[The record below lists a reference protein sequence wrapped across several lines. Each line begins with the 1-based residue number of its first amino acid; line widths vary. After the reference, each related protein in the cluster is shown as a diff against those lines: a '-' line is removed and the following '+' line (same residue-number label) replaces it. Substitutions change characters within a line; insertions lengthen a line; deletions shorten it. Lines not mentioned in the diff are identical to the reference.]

1 MITGE
6 TGTAE
11 SRKTRTVT
19 ARHGRGDRDATRH
32 ASPSRNGSQPP
43 PGQETRTNAKHGRKK
58 RQTSGSMQ
66 RRRPL
71 LDEASRVPAGSR
83 WRRKTRDDDDRDG
96 RKRIWADGDGGG
108 DSGADDARAG
118 WWTSSG
124 GGRHARACGGC
135 GGRRVRLLGGWFAR
149 RGGGCSRQGAEAET
163 GKTKE
168 KKEKQRP
175 GRRPLKTEDRR
186 EGGRE
191 RIGGGVPRTLSL
203 SLSRRRRA
211 AARPRG
217 QCAEEE
223 TPA

>member
-1 MITGE
+1 MAAGIQE
-6 TGTAE
+6 P
-11 SRKTRTVT
+11 TR
-19 ARHGRGDRDATRH
+19 RGR
-32 ASPSRNGSQPP
+32 
-43 PGQETRTNAKHGRKK
+43 
-58 RQTSGSMQ
+58 
-66 RRRPL
+66 
-71 LDEASRVPAGSR
+71 
-83 WRRKTRDDDDRDG
+83 
-96 RKRIWADGDGGG
+96 
-108 DSGADDARAG
+108 
-118 WWTSSG
+118 G
-124 GGRHARACGGC
+124 GGRAAAEEGMRVRAA
-135 GGRRVRLLGGWFAR
+135 GRRTAREAFGRVVCEAR

-203 SLSRRRRA
+203 SRRRRA

>member
-1 MITGE
+1 MEGKRCYKPRVPCGGGPYSTKLRGARRFSVETEDAEGRRRDDDRAEENLGE
-6 TGTAE
+6 RRWRRGFR
-11 SRKTRTVT
+11 SR
-19 ARHGRGDRDATRH
+19 RGAGGVVD
-32 ASPSRNGSQPP
+32 
-43 PGQETRTNAKHGRKK
+43 E
-58 RQTSGSMQ
+58 Q
-66 RRRPL
+66 RRRK
-71 LDEASRVPAGSR
+71 ACACV
-83 WRRKTRDDDDRDG
+83 RRG
-96 RKRIWADGDGGG
+96 
-108 DSGADDARAG
+108 
-118 WWTSSG
+118 
-124 GGRHARACGGC
+124 

-203 SLSRRRRA
+203 SRRRRA